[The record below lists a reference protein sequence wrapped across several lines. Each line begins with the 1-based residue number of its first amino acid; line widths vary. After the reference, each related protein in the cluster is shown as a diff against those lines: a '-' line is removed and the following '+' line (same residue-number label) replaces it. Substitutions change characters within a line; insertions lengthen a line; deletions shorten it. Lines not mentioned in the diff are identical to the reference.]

1 VNFNFY
7 TPHFKYSK
15 KFNFGLNTIKVGF
28 SLKRPKYKKNSLK
41 INVSLDVS
49 NEVLT
54 LDEELGLSNDPST
67 TLFISNTYSKSLFAE
82 LSHSQKED
90 NKMTQLRFGY
100 LF

>member
-1 VNFNFY
+1 M
-7 TPHFKYSK
+7 
-15 KFNFGLNTIKVGF
+15 
-28 SLKRPKYKKNSLK
+28 
-41 INVSLDVS
+41 NVSLDVS

-54 LDEELGLSNDPST
+54 LDEELGLSNDSSR

-82 LSHSQKED
+82 LSYSQKED